1 VASIDFFN
9 ANKYTVCNIHHPPIL
24 TSTSSPHPH
33 QYVSPSPQASPCLFV
48 SPWLAINGIELW
60 LVFSSPVKSGFLTPK
75 WATVDRNRSKPLPI
89 LRGPQPNRRGP
100 VLFGSVAPEDRLRP
114 VSTAIVIGN
123 ISYYIG
129 LTTN

>member
-1 VASIDFFN
+1 VAKF
-9 ANKYTVCNIHHPPIL
+9 
-24 TSTSSPHPH
+24 TSSDRLLFTTAGDRLPSII
-33 QYVSPSPQASPCLFV
+33 VSGLILF
-48 SPWLAINGIELW
+48 

-75 WATVDRNRSKPLPI
+75 WETVDRNRSKPLPI

-100 VLFGSVAPEDRLRP
+100 VAPEDRLRP